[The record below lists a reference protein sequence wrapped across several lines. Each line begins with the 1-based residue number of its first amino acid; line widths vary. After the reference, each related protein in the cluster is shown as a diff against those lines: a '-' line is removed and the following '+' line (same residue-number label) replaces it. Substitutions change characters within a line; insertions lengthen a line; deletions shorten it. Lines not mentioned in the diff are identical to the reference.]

1 MFEVL
6 VMQPWE
12 TMGGFWS
19 LRVSGKHIHVALFDG
34 PCHHTTPHH
43 LPSFAHTTSLSMCLV
58 PCSCPAQ
65 PWSLEACCVWLGA
78 SNKQVLRMQA
88 RLVWYALEER
98 IMGCRLCMHLKL
110 GHAFLDHLLFCFFII
125 DLI

>member
-1 MFEVL
+1 MFDVL

-43 LPSFAHTTSLSMCLV
+43 TTFHHLLI
-58 PCSCPAQ
+58 PLLYP
-65 PWSLEACCVWLGA
+65 CVWFPVAAQHSRGV
-78 SNKQVLRMQA
+78 SK
-88 RLVWYALEER
+88 
-98 IMGCRLCMHLKL
+98 
-110 GHAFLDHLLFCFFII
+110 HAVFG
-125 DLI
+125 